1 MPEITFNIS
10 IQDIAGMINN
20 MSSQELETLYMF
32 MTDQGSDLLERNKD
46 LKLKKLN
53 YMTEDEIFHIGD
65 C

>member
-1 MPEITFNIS
+1 
-10 IQDIAGMINN
+10 MINN

-53 YMTEDEIFHIGD
+53 YMTEDEIFYTNN
-65 C
+65 

>member
-53 YMTEDEIFHIGD
+53 YMTEDEIFYTNN
-65 C
+65 